1 MKILLFLLIIVA
13 FAAKAQVPSGILL
26 LKKGHRTLA
35 RFHQHQF
42 ISFQTTDGMPVAAQI
57 ERIANDSLFLIQ
69 YQVQRVQ
76 RADGAMYMD
85 TTGKFR
91 LQFSRANIGSFAP
104 MRQRGRNLL
113 TDGTLLMVGG
123 GLYLGLNVVNTI
135 RDGDAL
141 LGKDNSPNIIGALAV
156 AGTGLLLKNLWR
168 KRWVIG
174 KTFRLQI
181 IEPAAPQKL
190 NG

>member
-1 MKILLFLLIIVA
+1 MLFLLLACITA
-13 FAAKAQVPSGILL
+13 CCNAQQPSGILL
-26 LKKGHRTLA
+26 LKKGNRTLA
-35 RFHQHQF
+35 RFYQHQF
-42 ISFQTTDGMPVAAQI
+42 ISFYTTDGMPVAAQI

-91 LQFSRANIGSFAP
+91 LQFSRANIGSFTP
-104 MRQRGRNLL
+104 IKQRGRTLL

-135 RDGDAL
+135 RDGDPL
-141 LGKDNSPNIIGALAV
+141 LGKDNRPNVLGALAAV
-156 AGTGLLLKNLWR
+156 GTGLLLKNVWP
-168 KRWVIG
+168 KRWVVG

-181 IEPAAPQKL
+181 IEPAPQPQTPQ
-190 NG
+190 N